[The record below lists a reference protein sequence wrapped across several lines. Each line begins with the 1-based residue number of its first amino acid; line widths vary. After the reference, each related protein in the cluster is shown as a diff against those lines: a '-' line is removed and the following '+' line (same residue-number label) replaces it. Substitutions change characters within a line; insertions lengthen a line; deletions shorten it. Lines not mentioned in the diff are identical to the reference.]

1 MSIRFHNSYMTKLI
15 YLISHNSINMPTID
29 IEENLKIQLRN
40 LKNIVAA
47 KTYNEVVNLLIK
59 RYDAN
64 SYYEP
69 MLSLIL
75 DRLDTVEDKINS
87 LITRTRK
94 G

>member
-1 MSIRFHNSYMTKLI
+1 MTKLI
-15 YLISHNSINMPTID
+15 YLISHTLINMPTID

-87 LITRTRK
+87 LITRID
-94 G
+94 

>member
-1 MSIRFHNSYMTKLI
+1 
-15 YLISHNSINMPTID
+15 MPTID

-69 MLSLIL
+69 MLTLIL
-75 DRLDTVEDKINS
+75 DRLDTVEDKIDS
-87 LITRTRK
+87 LLRNK
-94 G
+94 SF

>member
-1 MSIRFHNSYMTKLI
+1 MTKLI
-15 YLISHNSINMPTID
+15 YQNSHNIINMPTID

-69 MLSLIL
+69 LLSLVL
-75 DRLDTVEDKINS
+75 DRLDTVEHKLDS
-87 LITRTRK
+87 LISNIEKT
-94 G
+94 

>member
-1 MSIRFHNSYMTKLI
+1 MTKFI
-15 YLISHNSINMPTID
+15 YLISHNLINMPTID

>member
-1 MSIRFHNSYMTKLI
+1 MTKFI
-15 YLISHNSINMPTID
+15 YLVSHSIINMPTID

-69 MLSLIL
+69 MLALIL
-75 DRLDTVEDKINS
+75 DRLDTVEDKIEL
-87 LITRTRK
+87 LITRT
-94 G
+94 GSG

>member
-1 MSIRFHNSYMTKLI
+1 
-15 YLISHNSINMPTID
+15 MPTID
-29 IEENLKIQLRN
+29 IEENLKVQLRN

-47 KTYNEVVNLLIK
+47 KTYNEVVNLLLK

-75 DRLDTVEDKINS
+75 DRLDTLEDKVDSILNPPKN
-87 LITRTRK
+87 R
-94 G
+94 

>member
-1 MSIRFHNSYMTKLI
+1 MTKFIYSKFHNLI
-15 YLISHNSINMPTID
+15 KMPTID
-29 IEENLKIQLRN
+29 IEENLKVQLRN

-47 KTYNEVVNLLIK
+47 KTYNEVVNLLLK

-75 DRLDTVEDKINS
+75 DRLDTLEDKVDSILNTS
-87 LITRTRK
+87 KNR
-94 G
+94 